1 MAYSNSPLVVYKK
14 ISPNRSSPRNHIID
28 TVTIHCYVGQVTI
41 EDMGAWL
48 CNPSAQASANYGI
61 GRDGRVGLYVEERD
75 RSWCT
80 SNRDNDNRAITIE
93 CACDKNHPYAINS
106 AVYTSLVKLVTD
118 ICRRNGIKQLIWS
131 TDKNA
136 RVNRLNGCNLTVHR
150 DYANKACPGDYIYN
164 RLGQIASE
172 VNKALG
178 VSNPNPTPI
187 DGTKTQASA
196 FNGLSEPQRAE
207 KMLEMVR
214 RCDDSGI
221 LFSVTTAQ
229 MILESGYVS
238 TDLAVNANNCFGMKC
253 TLSGNTWKTVWD
265 GHSKYTKKTAEQT
278 KTGQEYHV
286 WADFRKYPCIE
297 DSIKDHSLYLL
308 GAMNGSKLRYS
319 GILNCKNYKEQIQ
332 LIKNGGYATDVN
344 YVSKICNII
353 ERYNLARYDNEAGKG
368 GGAKPSPVT
377 PVTPDVSPVSA
388 TYIVQAG
395 AYEKKGNATKALK
408 AVQKIVPDAFIT
420 QGNDKIFRIQAG
432 AFSQKSNAQ
441 RRVKQLKDNG
451 IDAII
456 K

>member
-1 MAYSNSPLVVYKK
+1 MGYTNSPLVVYKK

-28 TVTIHCYVGQVTI
+28 TITIHCYVGQASV
-41 EDMGAWL
+41 EDMCAWL
-48 CNPSAQASANYGI
+48 SNPSAQASANYCI
-61 GRDGRVGLYVEERD
+61 GKDGRVGLNVEERD
-75 RSWCT
+75 RSWCS
-80 SNRDNDNRAITIE
+80 SNRDNDNRAVTIE
-93 CACDKNHPYAINS
+93 CASDKTHPYAINS
-106 AVYTSLVKLVTD
+106 AVYNALIKLVTD

-136 RVNRLNGCNLTVHR
+136 RVNHLNGCNLTVHR

-172 VNKALG
+172 VNQALG
-178 VSNPNPTPI
+178 SANPNPTPI
-187 DGTKTQASA
+187 DGTKTQAAA

-221 LFSVTTAQ
+221 FYSVTTAQ

-265 GHSKYTKKTAEQT
+265 GHSKFTKKTAEQD
-278 KTGQEYHV
+278 KAGNQYYV

-319 GILNCKNYKEQIQ
+319 GLLNCKTYREAIQ
-332 LIKNGGYATDVN
+332 LIKNGGYATDVH
-344 YVSKICNII
+344 YVDKICNII
-353 ERYNLARYDNEAGKG
+353 ERFNLARYDSEAGKG
-368 GGAKPSPVT
+368 GSVKPTPDT
-377 PVTPDVSPVSA
+377 PVTPDVSPISPSYV
-388 TYIVQAG
+388 VQAG
-395 AYEKKGNATKALK
+395 AYEKKGNASKALK

-420 QGNDKIFRIQAG
+420 QESDKIFRIQAG
-432 AFSQKSNAQ
+432 AFSVKANAQ
-441 RRVKQLKDNG
+441 RRIKQLKGNG

>member
-1 MAYSNSPLVVYKK
+1 MGYTNSPLVTYTK
-14 ISPNRSSPRNHIID
+14 ISPNRTSPRNHVID
-28 TVTIHCYVGQVTI
+28 TITIHCYVGQCSV
-41 EDMGAWL
+41 EDMCAWL
-48 CNPSAQASANYGI
+48 SNPSAQASANYCI
-61 GRDGRVGLYVEERD
+61 GKDGRVGLNVEERD
-75 RSWCT
+75 RSWC
-80 SNRDNDNRAITIE
+80 SSSRDNDNRAITIE
-93 CACDKNHPYAINS
+93 CASDRVHPYAINS
-106 AVYTSLVKLVTD
+106 AVYSSLIKLVTD

-136 RVNRLNGCNLTVHR
+136 RVNHLNGCNLTVHR

-172 VNKALG
+172 VNQALG
-178 VSNPNPTPI
+178 ASNPNPTPI

-253 TLSGNTWKTVWD
+253 SLSGNTWKTVWD
-265 GHSKYTKKTAEQT
+265 GVNKYTKKTAEQT
-278 KTGQEYHV
+278 KTGQEYYV

-319 GILNCKNYKEQIQ
+319 GLLNCKTYREQIQ

-353 ERYNLARYDNEAGKG
+353 ERYNLARYDSEAGKG
-368 GGAKPSPVT
+368 GSVKPTPDK

>member
-1 MAYSNSPLVVYKK
+1 MGYTNSPLVTYTK
-14 ISPNRSSPRNHIID
+14 ISPNRTSPRNHVID
-28 TVTIHCYVGQVTI
+28 TITIHCYVGQVKV
-41 EDMGAWL
+41 EDMCAWL
-48 CNPSAQASANYGI
+48 SNPSAQASANYCI
-61 GRDGRVGLYVEERD
+61 GKDGRVGLNVEERD
-75 RSWCT
+75 RSWC
-80 SNRDNDNRAITIE
+80 SSSRDNDNRAITIE
-93 CACDKNHPYAINS
+93 CASDRVHPYAIND
-106 AVYTSLVKLVTD
+106 AVYASLIKLVAD
-118 ICRRNGIKQLIWS
+118 ICKRNGIKKLLWRN
-131 TDKNA
+131 DKNLIGK
-136 RVNRLNGCNLTVHR
+136 VELQNITLHR
-150 DYANKACPGDYIYN
+150 WFANKACPGDFIVN
-164 RLGQIASE
+164 RLDRITTE
-172 VNKALG
+172 VNQLIGA
-178 VSNPNPTPI
+178 SNPNPSPVVEN
-187 DGTKTQASA
+187 KTQAAA

-207 KMLEMVR
+207 KMLEMIR

-238 TDLAVNANNCFGMKC
+238 TDLAQNANNCFGMKC

-265 GHSKYTKKTAEQT
+265 GHSKYTKKTAEQD
-278 KTGQEYHV
+278 KAGNQYYV

-319 GILNCKNYKEQIQ
+319 GLLNCKTYREQIQ

-353 ERYNLARYDNEAGKG
+353 ERYNLARYDSEAGKG
-368 GGAKPSPVT
+368 GSVKPTPDT

-395 AYEKKGNATKALK
+395 AYEKKANATKALK

-420 QGNDKIFRIQAG
+420 QENDKIYRIQAG
-432 AFSQKSNAQ
+432 AFSVKANAQ
-441 RRVKQLKDNG
+441 RRVKQLQDNG
-451 IDAII
+451 IAAII